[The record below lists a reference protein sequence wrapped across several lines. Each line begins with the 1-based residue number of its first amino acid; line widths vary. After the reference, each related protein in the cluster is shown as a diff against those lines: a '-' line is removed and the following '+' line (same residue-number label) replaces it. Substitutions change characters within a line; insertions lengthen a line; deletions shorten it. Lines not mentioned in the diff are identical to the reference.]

1 MGYDIRIPRAT
12 KYSRTK
18 LHDSKNE
25 DQFDS
30 GTFFFFFFFFF
41 FFLMRVNAVMNT
53 A

>member
-30 GTFFFFFFFFF
+30 GAFFFFFF